1 MIDAWL
7 QSLSELFRESVWL
20 APFLAFLA
28 GVLTSFTPCS
38 LSAIPLIV
46 GYVGGTGQRS
56 TKRAFGLSMIFVLG
70 SAITFTI
77 LGAVASL
84 AGGMISAA
92 GNWWYLILGVLMAL
106 MALQTFEVFTFIP
119 ATYLVSKN
127 KKRGWLGALVAGILG
142 GIFSSPCSTPMLV
155 VLLAVVAGGGNLLW
169 GIFLL
174 LLYAIGNGTL
184 AVIAGTSVGFVQ
196 KLSSSGSYGKVSR
209 ILQMITGVLILA
221 LGLYFLYLGF

>member
-1 MIDAWL
+1 MIDTWL

-56 TKRAFGLSMIFVLG
+56 TKRAFWLSMIFVLG

-92 GNWWYLILGVLMAL
+92 GNWWYLILGVLMVL
-106 MALQTFEVFTFIP
+106 MALQTFEVFTVIP

>member
-92 GNWWYLILGVLMAL
+92 GNWWYLILGVLMVL

>member
-92 GNWWYLILGVLMAL
+92 GNWWYLILGVLMVL

-196 KLSSSGSYGKVSR
+196 KLSLSGSYGKVSR

>member
-1 MIDAWL
+1 MIDTWL
-7 QSLSELFRESVWL
+7 QSLTELFQQGGWL

-46 GYVGGTGQRS
+46 GYVGGTDQKNPKKALGYS
-56 TKRAFGLSMIFVLG
+56 LFFALG

-77 LGAVASL
+77 LGGIAAA
-84 AGGMISAA
+84 AGGMLGGASR
-92 GNWWYLILGVLMAL
+92 WWYLFLGVLMVL

-119 ATYLVSKN
+119 STYLVSKN
-127 KKRGWLGALVAGILG
+127 KKRGWLGALAAGVLG

-155 VLLAVVAGGGNLLW
+155 VLLALVAGGGNPLW
-169 GIFLL
+169 GVFLL
-174 LLYAIGNGTL
+174 LLYSIGNGTL
-184 AVIAGTSVGFVQ
+184 AVIAGTSMGFVR
-196 KLSSSGSYGKVSR
+196 KLSASASYGKISR
-209 ILQMITGVLILA
+209 ILQIVTGILILL

>member
-28 GVLTSFTPCS
+28 GVLTSFTPSS

-46 GYVGGTGQRS
+46 GYMGGTGQRS

-92 GNWWYLILGVLMAL
+92 GNWWYLILGVLMVL

-127 KKRGWLGALVAGILG
+127 KKRGWLGALVAGFLG

-184 AVIAGTSVGFVQ
+184 AVVAGTSVGFVQ
-196 KLSSSGSYGKVSR
+196 KLSLSGSYGKVSR

>member
-46 GYVGGTGQRS
+46 GYVGGIGQRS

-92 GNWWYLILGVLMAL
+92 GNWWYLILGVLMVL

>member
-92 GNWWYLILGVLMAL
+92 GNWWYLILGVLMVL

-184 AVIAGTSVGFVQ
+184 AVVAGTSVGFVQ
-196 KLSSSGSYGKVSR
+196 KLSLSGSYGKVSR

>member
-92 GNWWYLILGVLMAL
+92 GNWWYLILGVLMVL

-155 VLLAVVAGGGNLLW
+155 VLLAEVAGGGNLLW